1 MENKIKEWLLA
12 RNISEKVIFESN
24 IKWNGYKIEFPVY
37 DITGKLL
44 FKKYRRDPYIQN
56 TSEPKYTYDRGAV
69 SSLYNIQ
76 KELNSG
82 PIFITEGE
90 ADALVLNSFK
100 VNAVSSTGGAGTF
113 KEEWATWLNEKPND
127 VYICYDRDMAGAR
140 GAIKVQQ
147 MIPKAKIVFLPY
159 TLKGKD
165 ITDFFIQYKMVDF
178 IKLVNGS
185 ESWLI
190 LPDTEEI
197 PSKKVEINE
206 IIKKFKE
213 EILSLE
219 NKKSILNNQDKFSD
233 HIDVMVEIYEKR
245 IKAWK
250 SIKDVKGKQKID
262 GSDVSRAKS
271 VPITNFLKFNGAGF
285 AKCIFHNDDTPSLK
299 YYKKDNIVHCF
310 ACQAHEDVIGVYMK
324 LNGVNFKEAVDKL
337 KN

>member
-12 RNISEKVIFESN
+12 RKISEKVIFESN

-37 DITGKLL
+37 DITGRLL
-44 FKKYRRDPYIQN
+44 FKKYRRNPYIQN
-56 TSEPKYTYDRGAV
+56 TDEPKYTYDRGAE

-90 ADALVLNSFK
+90 ADALVMNSFG

-113 KEEWATWLNEKPND
+113 KEEWATYLNEKTND

-178 IKLVNGS
+178 IKLVKES
-185 ESWLI
+185 ETWLI
-190 LPDTEEI
+190 MPDPEEI
-197 PSKKVEINE
+197 PSKKKEIDE
-206 IIKKFKE
+206 IIKNYKE
-213 EILSLE
+213 EVEHLE
-219 NKKSILNNQDKFSD
+219 EKKSALSNQDKFSD

-245 IKAWK
+245 IKAWNN
-250 SIKDVKGKQKID
+250 IKTQKTKPKID
-262 GSDVSRAKS
+262 GDDVSRAKS
-271 VPITNFLKFNGAGF
+271 VPITNFLKFNSNGF
-285 AKCIFHNDDTPSLK
+285 AKCIFHSDDTPSLK
-299 YYKKDNIVHCF
+299 YYKKSNIVHCF

-324 LNGVNFKEAVDKL
+324 LNGVNFKEAVEKL

>member
-1 MENKIKEWLLA
+1 
-12 RNISEKVIFESN
+12 
-24 IKWNGYKIEFPVY
+24 
-37 DITGKLL
+37 
-44 FKKYRRDPYIQN
+44 
-56 TSEPKYTYDRGAV
+56 
-69 SSLYNIQ
+69 
-76 KELNSG
+76 
-82 PIFITEGE
+82 
-90 ADALVLNSFK
+90 
-100 VNAVSSTGGAGTF
+100 
-113 KEEWATWLNEKPND
+113 
-127 VYICYDRDMAGAR
+127 MAGAR

-178 IKLVNGS
+178 IKIVKGS